1 MHKDNDQIV
10 QEMIEAGALELEGI
24 DPESGEFLYKITD
37 KMKDINKAL
46 YDEHLNMIYA
56 DTMYFWERGFLDI
69 SDFSSSNPMI
79 SLTSKAFDAQA
90 ISKLSIE
97 KAELFIKIRDAL
109 KQSKK

>member
-37 KMKDINKAL
+37 KMKDVNKTL

-69 SDFSSSNPMI
+69 SDFSNPNPMI

-97 KAELFIKIRDAL
+97 KAELFVKIKDAL
-109 KQSKK
+109 KENKR

>member
-1 MHKDNDQIV
+1 MHKDNDAIV

-24 DPESGEFLYKITD
+24 DSESGEFLYKITD

-69 SDFSSSNPMI
+69 SDFSNPNPMI
-79 SLTSKAFDAQA
+79 SLTSKAFDVKA
-90 ISKLSIE
+90 ISELSVE
-97 KAELFIKIRDAL
+97 KAELFVRIRDAL
-109 KQSKK
+109 KENKK